1 MDPNGTTSRFLIGND
16 SLSMKYFRQ
25 AAWYVAWKKWG
36 SGSFWLNSILMMLTI
51 GAPILLIQLLPAM
64 LYRTHIDMNLMYRL
78 WGIVVIIIGL
88 IGLWLGVGSIKSM
101 METAKNPDYKKTC
114 FHYYNGKQAWKALLI
129 ILLIGIFIW
138 GLIFLGNW
146 LISFAFKYLPSQ
158 YRIRGEIIVGIIW
171 GIIEAYLS
179 FRLYFSLY
187 ALAEHNCSPWK
198 AITRSWKITK
208 GHFWNYV
215 WFNIY
220 FGFFNVLWALCLGLG
235 LVRTIPMQGFASIYY
250 YYQLSQLYDK
260 TSNTEQYPITVN
272 NGQKTSNV
280 MGVLGVI
287 LGILIQLWWL
297 GTIVINGMLLKH
309 MFSNGLSNNQPLM
322 KEVFVQDVARDTQ
335 RQTALSQLQ
344 WWIMAYYS
352 LNGKWPWNNISGD
365 CNNLRENLVVES
377 NLMSTLPQEPDEWN
391 VLHIGKKGTN
401 RDVTLIGGYYYEYMK
416 KNKRDKAWL
425 LLIAKMETPQK
436 SNYPCSKLTEDDI
449 LDIKPCQ
456 MLGLKKNKNSEIP
469 QECIVEDSSD
479 YCYVL
484 TY

>member
-51 GAPILLIQLLPAM
+51 GAPMLLIQLLPAM
-64 LYRTHIDMNLMYRL
+64 LYRTHIDVNLMYRL
-78 WGIVVIIIGL
+78 WGIVLIIIGF

-146 LISFAFKYLPSQ
+146 LISFAFKYLPFQ
-158 YRIRGEIIVGIIW
+158 YRMRGEIIVGIIW

-297 GTIVINGMLLKH
+297 GTIALNVIVYGSSRNRSVTKN
-309 MFSNGLSNNQPLM
+309 FSA
-322 KEVFVQDVARDTQ
+322 QDVARDTQ
-335 RQTALSQLQ
+335 RQLDIRDILA
-344 WWIMAYYS
+344 WIAGYYS
-352 LNGKWPWNNISGD
+352 LNGKRPWNNISGD

-377 NLMSTLPQEPDEWN
+377 NLMSSLPQEPDEWN

-401 RDVTLIGGYYYEYMK
+401 RDVTLIGGYYYEYIK
-416 KNKRDKAWL
+416 RQKRDKAWL
-425 LLIAKMETPQK
+425 LLVAKMETPQK
-436 SNYPCSKLTEDDI
+436 SNYPCSKLIEDDI
-449 LDIKPCQ
+449 VDVKPCQ
-456 MLGLKKNKNSEIP
+456 MLGLKKDNNSEIP
-469 QECIVEDSSD
+469 PECIVEDASD